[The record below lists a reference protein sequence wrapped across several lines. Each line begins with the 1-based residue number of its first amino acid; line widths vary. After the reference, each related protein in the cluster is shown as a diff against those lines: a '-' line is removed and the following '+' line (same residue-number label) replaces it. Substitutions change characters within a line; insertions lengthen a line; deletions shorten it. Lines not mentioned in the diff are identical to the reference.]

1 MWAEVTT
8 LQVDK
13 NKIISML
20 IGGVIIA
27 SAGVYALADQAAR
40 PVVTAV
46 SSNVSS
52 IASLQASFASE
63 MEVSSMEESSTLTK
77 NKSEDP
83 ESKPTKAVTS
93 VSSDNPTAH
102 GENSMQPNTAYYP
115 IVDPDT
121 GDEVVPTNSRY
132 WSLKRDLGG
141 DAGMVPPDK
150 SQACQAALKEFLK
163 KHPDGKSPLI
173 PEKSPITVPTK

>member
-1 MWAEVTT
+1 M
-8 LQVDK
+8 QVDK

-46 SSNVSS
+46 SSAVTSNVSS
-52 IASLQASFASE
+52 IMSPQVSFASE
-63 MEVSSMEESSTLTK
+63 PEISSMEESSTLTK

-83 ESKPTKAVTS
+83 ESKPTRAVTS

-102 GENSMQPNTAYYP
+102 GENSMKPNTAYYP

-141 DAGMVPPDK
+141 DAGMVTPDK
-150 SQACQAALKEFLK
+150 SQACQAALKEFLTK
-163 KHPDGKSPLI
+163 YPDGKSPLI